1 MSAHSFHNS
10 PGPLSLSVALD
21 GAGWHPAAWRTPNAR
36 PDQLFTPGYWAGL
49 VALAERGLLDFVTIE
64 DALGLQSGDHL
75 AEPGRRTDQVR
86 GRLDAALI
94 AAFVAPLTRHIGLIP
109 TITTTH
115 TEPFHIAKAVATLD
129 HNSKGRAGWRVQV
142 SARADEAAHFGRREL
157 PVLRR
162 SDLGSRG
169 ANRVVAEL
177 FGEAADAVEAVRRLW
192 DSWED
197 DAEIRDASTNRFID
211 RDKLNYVNFIG
222 AQFTVRGPSTT
233 PRPPQGQPIVAALA
247 HDRVPFALAASS
259 ADVVFVTPHHA
270 NEAHAILAKI
280 SAAEAEVGRTG
291 APLRITADLAVLLDD
306 TQAGA
311 DARLRDLNRLAGAQP
326 RSDAEIVAT
335 TPRAL
340 ADLIEQWRHAGLLHG
355 FRLRP
360 AVLPDDLHAVV
371 EGLVPE
377 LQRRGLFRTRYPE
390 ETLRERLGLPRP
402 ASRYAKLANAGLER
416 A

>member
-1 MSAHSFHNS
+1 MSSHSFHNS

-36 PDQLFTPGYWAGL
+36 PDQLFTHGYWADL

-115 TEPFHIAKAVATLD
+115 TEPFHVAKAVATLD
-129 HNSKGRAGWRVQV
+129 HNSNGRAGWRVQV

-162 SDLGSRG
+162 SELGSRG
-169 ANRVVAEL
+169 ANRVVGEL

-197 DAEIRDASTNRFID
+197 DAEIRDASTNRFVD
-211 RDKLNYVNFIG
+211 RDKLHHVNFIG
-222 AQFTVRGPSTT
+222 TRFTVRGALL
-233 PRPPQGQPIVAALA
+233 AALLGPPVSV
-247 HDRVPFALAASS
+247 HGYGQLS
-259 ADVVFVTPHHA
+259 
-270 NEAHAILAKI
+270 
-280 SAAEAEVGRTG
+280 
-291 APLRITADLAVLLDD
+291 VLLSPPVLVPVLLV
-306 TQAGA
+306 AGVLLGYGSRWA
-311 DARLRDLNRLAGAQP
+311 GGCTSGHGLAGCPAGSP
-326 RSDAEIVAT
+326 DSWAATVTFFAVAVVVT
-335 TPRAL
+335 LGLHAL
-340 ADLIEQWRHAGLLHG
+340 TGGLL
-355 FRLRP
+355 
-360 AVLPDDLHAVV
+360 
-371 EGLVPE
+371 
-377 LQRRGLFRTRYPE
+377 
-390 ETLRERLGLPRP
+390 
-402 ASRYAKLANAGLER
+402 
-416 A
+416 